1 MEKITRGWGGGKN
14 PISGNIITTKG
25 SVTDAVIELTET
37 YPQVIKV
44 TPKVK
49 MQTATATG

>member
-1 MEKITRGWGGGKN
+1 MEKIIRGWGGGEN

-44 TPKVK
+44 AAKVK